1 MENTGNIRKKTAFF
15 RFFELWT
22 GRFWMLVPINF
33 LYSVLS
39 FFILPAGLAQAGMT
53 YVTRNLARGAH
64 SFGISD
70 FLDTVKSNWKQAL
83 VIGLLNTFVSLL
95 LIFGILFYYNSEGL
109 IADLGL
115 GFLLLCFVIFTF
127 MQFYIWFLV
136 VTFRLSVAKIYKNAF
151 LLSFVGIGRNLFAG
165 VLILAVYAALV
176 FLVILFRH
184 FIALFLAG
192 IFVVFI
198 IPGFQHLLIQF
209 SIFPVV
215 QKYMIDPY
223 YEAHPEEDI
232 SLRQNLSL
240 ETKEQPEQ
248 KQEPVFHD

>member
-1 MENTGNIRKKTAFF
+1 MENTRDKRVKTTFF
-15 RFFELWT
+15 RFFEAWT
-22 GRFWMLVPINF
+22 QRFWMLVPINF
-33 LYSVLS
+33 LYSIFS

-53 YVTRNLARGAH
+53 YVTRNLARDTH

-70 FLDTVKSNWKQAL
+70 FWDTIKSNWKRAL
-83 VIGLLNTFVSLL
+83 CIGLLNTLVSFL

-115 GFLLLCFVIFTF
+115 GFLVLCFVLFSF

-136 VTFRLSVAKIYKNAF
+136 VTFRLSVTKIYKNAF
-151 LLSFVGIGRNLFAG
+151 LLSVVGIGRNLFAG
-165 VLILAVYAALV
+165 VLILTVYAALV

-192 IFVVFI
+192 IVATFI
-198 IPGFQHLLIQF
+198 LPGFQHLLIQF
-209 SIFPVV
+209 TIFPVV

-223 YEAHPEEDI
+223 YEAHPDEDI
-232 SLRQNLSL
+232 SLRRNLSL
-240 ETKEQPEQ
+240 DTKEQPGE